1 MKLASLLTQEIFFSR
16 LKNCSFQ
23 GCIKLSAPL
32 LPCCEIVV
40 TKYLRCAVQPEER
53 KVHRKFYK
61 DKCPVPFQICL
72 PGK

>member
-1 MKLASLLTQEIFFSR
+1 MKLASLLTQEIFSVDEKLQFT
-16 LKNCSFQ
+16 

-32 LPCCEIVV
+32 LPCCEKVV
-40 TKYLRCAVQPEER
+40 TKYLRCAVQPEKR